1 MKKIINLVERIMLIV
16 KNIKRDHIGS
26 FAAFSSFFLV
36 LSFFPM
42 IFLIITLIKLSSN
55 NAEKFINIIY
65 NILPYINKDYINAIF
80 NDFNFKPSSVISL
93 STVFTAWSAGKSF
106 YALSEGFHS
115 ILDVNETRSYLTLR
129 IRYLIFAFSFAVL
142 ISVLFFI
149 GVFGGEIRLVPSYSY
164 IMIGLQKLFFVITI
178 FIILS
183 LLYVFLPAKNILLNK
198 LSLKN
203 HLIASGLSSVL
214 IYVYTVLFSLFAGI
228 YIKYS
233 SFYGGIAAFTTAMLW
248 IYGSMYIILL
258 GFRFSVFLSQKN
270 N

>member
-1 MKKIINLVERIMLIV
+1 MKKIINLAERIMLIV

-115 ILDVNETRSYLTLR
+115 ILGVKENRSYLTLR
-129 IRYLIFAFSFAVL
+129 MRYLVFAFSFAVL
-142 ISVLFFI
+142 ISFLFFI
-149 GVFGGEIRLVPSYSY
+149 GVFGGKIRLISSYSY
-164 IMIGLQKLFFVITI
+164 IMLLLQKFFFVLVI

-183 LLYVFLPAKNILLNK
+183 ILYVFLPTKNILSNK
-198 LSLKN
+198 LRVKN
-203 HLIASGLSSVL
+203 HLIASASSSVL
-214 IYVYTVLFSLFAGI
+214 IYIYTVLFSVFAGI

-258 GFRFSVFLSQKN
+258 GFRFSVFLSKKN

>member
-1 MKKIINLVERIMLIV
+1 MKKISNFVKRLMLTV
-16 KNIKRDHIGS
+16 KSVRRAHIGS
-26 FAAFSSFFLV
+26 FAAYSSFFLV

-55 NAEKFINIIY
+55 NAGKFINILY
-65 NILPYINKDYINAIF
+65 NILPYINKDYINAVF
-80 NDFNFKPSSVISL
+80 NDFSFKPSSVISF
-93 STVFTAWSAGKSF
+93 STLFTAWSAGKSF

-115 ILDVNETRSYLTLR
+115 ILGIKEKRNYLTLR
-129 IRYLIFAFSFAVL
+129 IRYLLFSLSFAAL

-149 GVFGGEIRLVPSYSY
+149 GVFGGKIRLASSYSY
-164 IMIGLQKLFFVITI
+164 IMLVLQKLFFVLVI

-183 LLYVFLPAKNILLNK
+183 ILYVFLPTKNTSPNK
-198 LSLKN
+198 LKLKN
-203 HLIASGLSSVL
+203 HLIASAASSFL
-214 IYVYTVLFSLFAGI
+214 IYIYTVLFSVFAGI

-258 GFRFSVFLSQKN
+258 GFRFSVFLSSKK
-270 N
+270 